1 MVNYLKT
8 VTVKSTDTAC
18 PVSCPPSSTLTST
31 STSFSTSTTRTRT
44 HASLSNASF
53 NGTTATLPSSLPLP
67 LSSSLPQPLPS
78 SLPQSSPSSLP
89 RYLNTP
95 CAITIA
101 RSAVDGFIPLTSP
114 PPPPPSLPP
123 SFPPSLS
130 NSTTIPSSPPS
141 TSSSTSSSPP
151 APLPPYTSPS
161 PSTFSISSIARSS
174 SSSSLPGHDFNK
186 NINSHD
192 RILGVDEIQKKVLF
206 AVEKLLEYWAIQ
218 ESKIQDPTCDT
229 SNTHDNRNN
238 DNKKHCFN
246 RMTVHDLTVDAA
258 EVASTMFLHP
268 SLRANKSTNK

>member
-8 VTVKSTDTAC
+8 VTVKYTDTAC
-18 PVSCPPSSTLTST
+18 PVSCPPSST
-31 STSFSTSTTRTRT
+31 SFSTSTTSSRT
-44 HASLSNASF
+44 HESLSNASF
-53 NGTTATLPSSLPLP
+53 NGTIAALPF
-67 LSSSLPQPLPS
+67 SLPQPLPS
-78 SLPQSSPSSLP
+78 SLPQSLPSSLP

-101 RSAVDGFIPLTSP
+101 RSAVDGFIPITSP
-114 PPPPPSLPP
+114 PPPLPSLPP
-123 SFPPSLS
+123 FLPLALPPPLLPSLSDSLS
-130 NSTTIPSSPPS
+130 NSTATTSPS
-141 TSSSTSSSPP
+141 TSSYPPPPLSPP
-151 APLPPYTSPS
+151 TSAS

-174 SSSSLPGHDFNK
+174 SSSASLPGHDFNK
-186 NINSHD
+186 NKNSHD

-229 SNTHDNRNN
+229 NSTHEKRNN
-238 DNKKHCFN
+238 DNKRPYLS

-268 SLRANKSTNK
+268 SLRVKKSTIK